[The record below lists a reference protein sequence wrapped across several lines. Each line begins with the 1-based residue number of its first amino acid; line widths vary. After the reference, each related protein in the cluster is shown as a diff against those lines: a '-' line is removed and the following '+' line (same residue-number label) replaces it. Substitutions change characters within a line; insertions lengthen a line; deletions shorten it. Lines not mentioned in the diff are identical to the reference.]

1 MAKTEESKLEQE
13 VEKFMREKRIWQ
25 LARFQ
30 AQYNQNGLPDRLYL
44 YKGLLLGL
52 ELKTDKGV
60 PTTLQLR
67 KLKEIN
73 NNGGLGLII
82 RSVDDVKKLTEI
94 IDRINLSFSY
104 YLPESRSYAILQ
116 EWLKYEESKN

>member
-1 MAKTEESKLEQE
+1 MAKTEESELEQE
-13 VEKFMREKRIWQ
+13 VEKFMREKRLWQ

-52 ELKTDKGV
+52 ELKTDKGS
-60 PTTLQLR
+60 PTILQLR

-82 RSVDDVKKLTEI
+82 RSIDDVKKLIEI
-94 IDRINLSFSY
+94 IDKINFSY
-104 YLPESRSYAILQ
+104 WLPESKSYMILQ

>member
-52 ELKTDKGV
+52 ELKTDKGA
-60 PTTLQLR
+60 PTILQLR

-82 RSVDDVKKLTEI
+82 RSIDDVKKLIEI
-94 IDRINLSFSY
+94 IDRINFSY
-104 YLPESRSYAILQ
+104 WLPESKSYMILQ

>member
-52 ELKTDKGV
+52 ELKTDKGA
-60 PTTLQLR
+60 PTILQLR

-82 RSVDDVKKLTEI
+82 RSVDDVKKLIEI
-94 IDRINLSFSY
+94 IDKINFSY
-104 YLPESRSYAILQ
+104 WLPESKSYMILQ

>member
-44 YKGLLLGL
+44 YEGLLLGL
-52 ELKTDKGV
+52 ELKTNKGS
-60 PTTLQLR
+60 PTILQLR

-73 NNGGLGLII
+73 NNGGIGLII
-82 RSVDDVKKLTEI
+82 KSVDGVEELINI
-94 IDRINLSFSY
+94 IDRLSVGVDTGTGY
-104 YLPESRSYAILQ
+104 SRSARILQ
-116 EWLKYEESKN
+116 EYKKYEESKN

>member
-52 ELKTDKGV
+52 ELKTDKGS
-60 PTTLQLR
+60 PTILQLR

-73 NNGGLGLII
+73 DNGGLGLII
-82 RSVDDVKKLTEI
+82 RSVDDVKKLIEI
-94 IDRINLSFSY
+94 IDKINFSY
-104 YLPESRSYAILQ
+104 WLPESKSYMILQ